1 MTWDDVLAGGVTLV
15 LLALAYV
22 FLGMLTPW

>member
-15 LLALAYV
+15 LLTLAYV